1 MCFCSLAWKLK
12 YRLFTSFTSA
22 RWPGYQQLEYGL
34 FVIAHDLG
42 VISRNMVCLPPLAT
56 LGISSQNMNFLLSL
70 VVLGLTSLKI
80 YCLLWLVDIIA
91 SLSAEEHFWL
101 AMINAIEKG
110 MFIYVYNVKDTLQS
124 KARL

>member
-1 MCFCSLAWKLK
+1 
-12 YRLFTSFTSA
+12 
-22 RWPGYQQLEYGL
+22 
-34 FVIAHDLG
+34 
-42 VISRNMVCLPPLAT
+42 
-56 LGISSQNMNFLLSL
+56 MNFLLSL

-80 YCLLWLVDIIA
+80 YLLLWLVDIIA
-91 SLSAEEHFWL
+91 SLSAEHFWL